1 MVMEGIQEDMG
12 DGNMIC
18 TNHPYKNN
26 TPGGICAFCLQEKL
40 GKLVSSS
47 FPSAIFPSSSTP
59 SFRSDFGTTS
69 STLPVL
75 QTNNIQ
81 TNIQTSVCN
90 NFNHYNTMRKS
101 RMPFLLSTQNRRK
114 NKKKDGSSNS
124 SIVATTSAS
133 ASNVGI
139 SMKRSKSTT
148 TPRNH
153 MHFLDNADEAEEDY
167 TPHRKRFWSFLYYSS
182 SKHSSSSISKKT
194 EKTIKDM
201 SFASSSS
208 VGASVHGSMS
218 RSREKKK
225 EEFIVVEE
233 NESPNEAA
241 FDRKVSRSRS
251 VGCGSRSFS
260 GDFFERI
267 STGFGDCT
275 LRRVESQREGKSK
288 VSSVHNHRS
297 NGSSTSGQDCI
308 KERVRC
314 GGLFSGFMIT
324 SSSSSS
330 SSSSHWVSSEEN
342 VNGKSSIAPAS
353 VGHQLV
359 HGRNKSWG
367 WAFASPMRAFS
378 SKTSSSNGKTDASN
392 KNATPNLAA
401 IPSLLTARG

>member
-47 FPSAIFPSSSTP
+47 FPSAVFPSSSSSSTP
-59 SFRSDFGTTS
+59 SFRSDFGATS
-69 STLPVL
+69 STLQVQTNNT

-81 TNIQTSVCN
+81 TNVCN
-90 NFNHYNTMRKS
+90 NNYNSHYGKMRKS
-101 RMPFLLSTQNRRK
+101 RMPFLLSSSHYNK
-114 NKKKDGSSNS
+114 KKKDGNNNNNNNNGSSV
-124 SIVATTSAS
+124 IATTTSA

-139 SMKRSKSTT
+139 VMKRSKSTT
-148 TPRNH
+148 TPRNR
-153 MHFLDNADEAEEDY
+153 MHFLDNVADEEDY

-182 SKHSSSSISKKT
+182 SSKQHSSSTAKRT
-194 EKTIKDM
+194 EKNM
-201 SFASSSS
+201 SFPSSSSS
-208 VGASVHGSMS
+208 VNGSM
-218 RSREKKK
+218 RARDKKK
-225 EEFIVVEE
+225 EEFVVVEE

-288 VSSVHNHRS
+288 VSSVA
-297 NGSSTSGQDCI
+297 SGQDCI

-342 VNGKSSIAPAS
+342 MNGKSSIAPAS

-359 HGRNKSWG
+359 HGRSKSWG

-378 SKTSSSNGKTDASN
+378 KTSSNGKRGGASN
-392 KNATPNLAA
+392 KNATPNLTA

>member
-1 MVMEGIQEDMG
+1 MVMEGIEEDMG

-47 FPSAIFPSSSTP
+47 FPSAIFPSSSSSSTP
-59 SFRSDFGTTS
+59 SFRSDFGAPTTSTTTS
-69 STLPVL
+69 STLPSL
-75 QTNNIQ
+75 QTHNNIQ
-81 TNIQTSVCN
+81 TNNTNTQTNVCT
-90 NFNHYNTMRKS
+90 NHYGKMRKS
-101 RMPFLLSTQNRRK
+101 RIPFLLSSHYNK
-114 NKKKDGSSNS
+114 KKKDGNNNN
-124 SIVATTSAS
+124 AT
-133 ASNVGI
+133 
-139 SMKRSKSTT
+139 MRRSKSTT
-148 TPRNH
+148 TPRNP
-153 MHFLDNADEAEEDY
+153 MHFLDEEEDY
-167 TPHRKRFWSFLYYSS
+167 NTPYRRRFWSFLYYSS
-182 SKHSSSSISKKT
+182 HKHHSKKT
-194 EKTIKDM
+194 EKSM
-201 SFASSSS
+201 SFPP
-208 VGASVHGSMS
+208 VGKGSMKS
-218 RSREKKK
+218 KKK
-225 EEFIVVEE
+225 EEEFVVVEE
-233 NESPNEAA
+233 NENENENGCPA

-275 LRRVESQREGKSK
+275 LRRVESQREGNNKSK
-288 VSSVHNHRS
+288 IHHRNS
-297 NGSSTSGQDCI
+297 GAAAGQDSI

-342 VNGKSSIAPAS
+342 MNGKSSIAP
-353 VGHQLV
+353 VGQQQLV
-359 HGRNKSWG
+359 HGRNKSSWG

-378 SKTSSSNGKTDASN
+378 KTSSGKRVASN

>member
-47 FPSAIFPSSSTP
+47 FPSAIFPSSSSSSTP
-59 SFRSDFGTTS
+59 SFRSDFGATSSTTS
-69 STLPVL
+69 STLPSLQANNNNV

-81 TNIQTSVCN
+81 TNVCH
-90 NFNHYNTMRKS
+90 HYGKMRKS
-101 RMPFLLSTQNRRK
+101 RMPFLLSSHYK
-114 NKKKDGSSNS
+114 KKKDIATSSNAG
-124 SIVATTSAS
+124 IV
-133 ASNVGI
+133 
-139 SMKRSKSTT
+139 MKRSKSTT

-153 MHFLDNADEAEEDY
+153 KHFMDTAEEEDY

-182 SKHSSSSISKKT
+182 SKSPSSTSKKT
-194 EKTIKDM
+194 EKTM
-201 SFASSSS
+201 TVASSSS
-208 VGASVHGSMS
+208 VGSSSM

-225 EEFIVVEE
+225 EEFVVVEE
-233 NESPNEAA
+233 NESPA

-288 VSSVHNHRS
+288 VSSVHHHRNS
-297 NGSSTSGQDCI
+297 GAAAGQDCI

-342 VNGKSSIAPAS
+342 MNGKSSIAPAS

-359 HGRNKSWG
+359 HGRSKSWG
-367 WAFASPMRAFS
+367 WAFASPMRAL
-378 SKTSSSNGKTDASN
+378 SKTTSTGKRTASN

-401 IPSLLTARG
+401 IPSLLTAIG

>member
-1 MVMEGIQEDMG
+1 MVLKKKMVMEGIQEDMG
-12 DGNMIC
+12 DGSMIC

-47 FPSAIFPSSSTP
+47 FPSAIFPSSSSSSTP
-59 SFRSDFGTTS
+59 SFRSDFGGTSTTS
-69 STLPVL
+69 STLPSV

-81 TNIQTSVCN
+81 TNLQTNVCN
-90 NFNHYNTMRKS
+90 HYGKVRKS
-101 RMPFLLSTQNRRK
+101 RMPFLLSSHHK
-114 NKKKDGSSNS
+114 KKKDGNNS
-124 SIVATTSAS
+124 SAIATT
-133 ASNVGI
+133 SNVGI
-139 SMKRSKSTT
+139 VMKRSKSTT
-148 TPRNH
+148 TPRNR
-153 MHFLDNADEAEEDY
+153 MHFLDAAEEDY
-167 TPHRKRFWSFLYYSS
+167 TPHRRRFWSFLYYSS
-182 SKHSSSSISKKT
+182 SKQHSNSTAKKT
-194 EKTIKDM
+194 EKNM
-201 SFASSSS
+201 SFPSSSS
-208 VGASVHGSMS
+208 VGSSVNGSM

-225 EEFIVVEE
+225 EEFVVVEE
-233 NESPNEAA
+233 NESPA

-288 VSSVHNHRS
+288 VSSVHHHR
-297 NGSSTSGQDCI
+297 NSGAAGRDCI

-342 VNGKSSIAPAS
+342 MNGKSNIAPAS

-359 HGRNKSWG
+359 HGRGKSWG

-378 SKTSSSNGKTDASN
+378 KASTSSGKRAASN

-401 IPSLLTARG
+401 IPSLLAARG

>member
-1 MVMEGIQEDMG
+1 MVMEGIEEDMG

-47 FPSAIFPSSSTP
+47 FPSAIFPSSSSSSTP
-59 SFRSDFGTTS
+59 SFRSDQLGVPTTS
-69 STLPVL
+69 TTTTTTASTLPS
-75 QTNNIQ
+75 IQ
-81 TNIQTSVCN
+81 TNQANV
-90 NFNHYNTMRKS
+90 HYGKMRKS
-101 RMPFLLSTQNRRK
+101 RMPFLLSSHYSK
-114 NKKKDGSSNS
+114 KKKDGCNS
-124 SIVATTSAS
+124 SVVAT
-133 ASNVGI
+133 
-139 SMKRSKSTT
+139 MKRSKSTT
-148 TPRNH
+148 TPRNG
-153 MHFLDNADEAEEDY
+153 MHFLNEEEEDCN
-167 TPHRKRFWSFLYYSS
+167 TPHRRRFWSFLYYSS
-182 SKHSSSSISKKT
+182 SSKQQHSKKT
-194 EKTIKDM
+194 ERNMT
-201 SFASSSS
+201 FPS
-208 VGASVHGSMS
+208 VGNGSM
-218 RSREKKK
+218 RSKKK
-225 EEFIVVEE
+225 EEEFVVVEE
-233 NESPNEAA
+233 NENETSPA

-275 LRRVESQREGKSK
+275 LRRVESQREGNNKSK
-288 VSSVHNHRS
+288 IHHRNS
-297 NGSSTSGQDCI
+297 GAAGAGAGAGQDCI

-342 VNGKSSIAPAS
+342 MNGKSNIAP
-353 VGHQLV
+353 VGQQQQQQQQQIV
-359 HGRNKSWG
+359 HGRNRSSWG

-378 SKTSSSNGKTDASN
+378 KTSSSNGKRGASN
-392 KNATPNLAA
+392 KNANTPNLAS

>member
-47 FPSAIFPSSSTP
+47 FPSAIFPSSSSSSTP

-81 TNIQTSVCN
+81 TSVSN

-114 NKKKDGSSNS
+114 NKKKDGSSV
-124 SIVATTSAS
+124 IATTS

-182 SKHSSSSISKKT
+182 SKHSASSISKKT

-208 VGASVHGSMS
+208 VGASVNGSMC
-218 RSREKKK
+218 RSRENKK

-297 NGSSTSGQDCI
+297 NGSTTSGQDCI

-342 VNGKSSIAPAS
+342 LNGKSSIAPAS

-378 SKTSSSNGKTDASN
+378 SKTSSSNGKRDASN